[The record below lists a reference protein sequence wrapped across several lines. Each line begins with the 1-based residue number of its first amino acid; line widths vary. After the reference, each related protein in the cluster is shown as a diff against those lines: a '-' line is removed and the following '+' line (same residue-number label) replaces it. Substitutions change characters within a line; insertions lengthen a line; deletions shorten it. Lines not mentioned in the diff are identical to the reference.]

1 MKTMKPVTEEQI
13 LAKLHE
19 LEPAAWP
26 KVLAYL
32 NTISAGEGTPSPIT
46 AQDLLESGLVG
57 LWKDKDMGDS
67 LAYARSLRKQASRR

>member
-1 MKTMKPVTEEQI
+1 MKPVTEEQI

-32 NTISAGEGTPSPIT
+32 NTISVGEETPSPIT

-57 LWKDKDMGDS
+57 LWKDKDMDDS
-67 LAYARSLRKQASRR
+67 LAYARNLKQASRR